1 MILPYEGKI
10 PVIGP
15 NAFIAPTAVIIGDVT
30 IAEGASI
37 WYGAVVRGDLAPVT
51 IGAFTNIQDNC
62 TLHVDDGYPLAIGD
76 NVTVGH
82 NTVLHGAT
90 VEHHCLIGMGSVV
103 MNGAWIK
110 EGTIVAAGSL
120 VKEKQVAGP
129 FHLVAG
135 NPAALKKDLTSLGK
149 DFLQKPADQYRSL
162 AEKHMT
168 LYKPETLQL

>member
-1 MILPYEGKI
+1 MIRSFQGKA

-15 NAFIAPTAVIIGDVT
+15 GVFIAPNAVVIGDVT
-30 IAEGASI
+30 IGKGASI
-37 WYGAVVRGDLAPVT
+37 WYGAVVRGDLAPIT

-62 TLHVDDGYPLAIGD
+62 TLHVDGDVPLTIGD

-110 EGTIVAAGSL
+110 TGSIVAAGSL
-120 VKEKQVAGP
+120 VKERQVAGP

-135 NPAALKKDLTSLGK
+135 NPATFKRDLSLLGEG
-149 DFLQKPADQYRSL
+149 FLQAPADQYRDL
-162 AEKHMT
+162 AASHMT
-168 LYKPETLQL
+168 LDR